1 MIPSPGDRRS
11 KGMNMLKQAL
21 LGLAMASA
29 LSTAAHAET
38 INILMEGVPDTE
50 YVKTLLP
57 QFTKETGIEVNLEVV
72 NYAEM
77 HTKLV
82 PQLLAAEG
90 SYSAIVV
97 DFYWVG
103 EFTKAGWLA
112 PLDERIKADGFDTS
126 VYVPKMMDLVGQVD
140 GVTYMLP
147 FYNYAMGLLYRTDLL
162 ADEKNKA
169 DFLAA
174 TGMELAPPKTWGEYL
189 EQVKFFTKDGMH
201 GVVNQGLRPDPIAM
215 EWSNYLFANGG
226 EYHDADWH
234 ATLNNAAGIAA
245 LDQYTTNVNKYGPL
259 GSASFS
265 FDEAF
270 NVMAQGGAYSYITY
284 NFFRA
289 AIDDPAKSAV
299 AGKVEIMPVPGQT
312 PGVGASLNGAW
323 GWAIPKSSPNPDA
336 AWTFLKWVE
345 SHDIAKQRAL
355 QGGSPTRIDVFDAAE
370 VNAKYPYTAA
380 MKEML
385 LTSHNFPVFTYT
397 PQLVEVLGRE
407 LSLAVAGE
415 KPAAEALAA
424 VETEM
429 NELAKKD
436 GKLK

>member
-1 MIPSPGDRRS
+1 
-11 KGMNMLKQAL
+11 MLKKMLMGSVMAL
-21 LGLAMASA
+21 AFAGTASA
-29 LSTAAHAET
+29 ET
-38 INILMEGVPDTE
+38 VNILMEGVPDTQF
-50 YVKTLLP
+50 VKDLVP
-57 QFTKETGIEVNLEVV
+57 EFTKETGIEVNLEVV

-82 PQLLAAEG
+82 PQLVAPKG

-103 EFTKAGWLA
+103 EFVKAGWMQ
-112 PLDERIKADGFDTS
+112 PLDDRIKADNVDTS
-126 VYVPKMMDLVGQVD
+126 VYIPALMDLVGQVD
-140 GVTYMLP
+140 GTTYMLP
-147 FYNYAMGLLYRTDLL
+147 FYNYAMGLTYRTDML
-162 ADEKNKA
+162 ADAKNQA
-169 DFLAA
+169 DFKAKYGMDLKVPA
-174 TGMELAPPKTWGEYL
+174 TWDEYL
-189 EQVKFFTKDGMH
+189 KQVEFFTRDGMH

-226 EYHDADWH
+226 EYHDANWNP
-234 ATLNNAAGIAA
+234 TINNEAGVKAIE
-245 LDQYTTNVNKYGPL
+245 QYKTMIDKYGPV

-270 NVMAQGGAYSYITY
+270 NVMAQGKAYSYITY
-284 NFFRA
+284 NFFRTA
-289 AIDDPAKSAV
+289 YDDPSKSAV
-299 AGKVEIMPVPGQT
+299 VGKVEIMPVPGPT
-312 PGVGASLNGAW
+312 ADKGGSLNGAW

-345 SHDIAKQRAL
+345 SKEIAKKRAL
-355 QGGSPTRIDVFDAAE
+355 AGGSPTRVDVFDDPE
-370 VNAKYPYTAA
+370 LNAKYGYFPAL
-380 MKEML
+380 KQML

-415 KPAAEALAA
+415 KSATDALAA
-424 VETEM
+424 IEAEM
-429 NELAKKD
+429 TELAKKD